1 MRIVLKLIVAL
12 LKARFS
18 NRKTTEFKLKYESG
32 KRIVSVEFWRF

>member
-12 LKARFS
+12 LKAKLS
-18 NRKTTEFKLKYESG
+18 ARKSSGFRLKCKSD